1 MVIAPPVGPVLT
13 TAVGA
18 VTGDRRMVF
27 ESIWL
32 RGGGIAVAALEAA
45 IVSYL
50 LQGSGFCPSTLD
62 VMSIDLIVLRTGPNM
77 VSVLVGVASGI
88 ATVFGLTTK
97 GPTAVI
103 GVMIT
108 AALVPAA
115 AVTGIATAWGDYDV
129 VGSLVLLLVTLVV
142 ITVSATV
149 SLQFFGSDAEGDDSG
164 LMPSGSWWEVAIT
177 VVFIVLLPGIVG
189 LATVEQITFER
200 TVTQE
205 VTDTMEDDAFAQFSL
220 ESVRVH
226 YAVSVVGSSRTVTV
240 VVSQTNQSQE
250 PQKLA
255 AVLASRLSDA
265 AGEEV
270 VVRVQHRIY
279 QRSNGTEM
287 ARSTV
292 GQPPESP
299 ERRSGVSESHT
310 PRSLSIG
317 G

>member
-32 RGGGIAVAALEAA
+32 QGGGIAVAVLGAA

-50 LQGSGFCPSTLD
+50 LQGSGFCPSTPD

-129 VGSLVLLLVTLVV
+129 VVGSLVLLLVTLVV

-164 LMPSGSWWEVAIT
+164 LMPSRSWW
-177 VVFIVLLPGIVG
+177 
-189 LATVEQITFER
+189 
-200 TVTQE
+200 
-205 VTDTMEDDAFAQFSL
+205 
-220 ESVRVH
+220 
-226 YAVSVVGSSRTVTV
+226 
-240 VVSQTNQSQE
+240 
-250 PQKLA
+250 
-255 AVLASRLSDA
+255 
-265 AGEEV
+265 
-270 VVRVQHRIY
+270 
-279 QRSNGTEM
+279 
-287 ARSTV
+287 
-292 GQPPESP
+292 
-299 ERRSGVSESHT
+299 
-310 PRSLSIG
+310 
-317 G
+317 

>member
-1 MVIAPPVGPVLT
+1 MKQPHDYISQEVWWNGEQLLDRFAGDFDPLTQPELRSKARDLSRDPRSFLAMTLLSAVIAVAGLLAGSPAIVVGSMVIAPPVGPVLT

-32 RGGGIAVAALEAA
+32 RGGGIAVAALGAA

-129 VGSLVLLLVTLVV
+129 VVGSLVLLLVTLVV

-164 LMPSGSWWEVAIT
+164 LMPSGSWW
-177 VVFIVLLPGIVG
+177 
-189 LATVEQITFER
+189 
-200 TVTQE
+200 
-205 VTDTMEDDAFAQFSL
+205 
-220 ESVRVH
+220 
-226 YAVSVVGSSRTVTV
+226 
-240 VVSQTNQSQE
+240 
-250 PQKLA
+250 
-255 AVLASRLSDA
+255 
-265 AGEEV
+265 
-270 VVRVQHRIY
+270 
-279 QRSNGTEM
+279 
-287 ARSTV
+287 
-292 GQPPESP
+292 
-299 ERRSGVSESHT
+299 
-310 PRSLSIG
+310 
-317 G
+317 